1 MEAKE
6 QLARLEGARG
16 KIVPSVP
23 GNPSIEELMEWI
35 HAGGNVEDM
44 LRKFAYVREVAL
56 TKAEERR
63 LEAISDVS

>member
-6 QLARLEGARG
+6 RLERLESARRN
-16 KIVPSVP
+16 IVPGIP

-35 HAGGNVEDM
+35 HAGGNIEDM
-44 LRKFAYVREVAL
+44 LRKFSYVRDVAL

-63 LEAISDVS
+63 ISDLS